1 MSCPGFIDILTVVQ
15 AFISSFFFAAFRRP
29 SLSTHLRERLLR
41 VAEYQ
46 KEKLVRLVDLLSPF
60 TLAEWSLGP
69 EPSPEV
75 KKAIKA
81 YQQSE

>member
-1 MSCPGFIDILTVVQ
+1 ML
-15 AFISSFFFAAFRRP
+15 AFSFVAFRRL
-29 SLSTHLRERLLR
+29 SLSIQLRERLSR
-41 VAEYQ
+41 VVDYQ

-60 TLAEWSLGP
+60 TLAQGSLGP

-75 KKAIKA
+75 RKAIKS